1 MDILV
6 ARESVGG
13 AASDIVSAD
22 GGGWCAVG
30 DRQRWT
36 LDFGR
41 GCRCSH
47 NDGLVT
53 LVCACLMDKYS
64 WLAVRVDLCVAAA
77 NAANTHHAVY
87 FEASDWALAAIGR
100 PGSSAV

>member
-1 MDILV
+1 
-6 ARESVGG
+6 
-13 AASDIVSAD
+13 
-22 GGGWCAVG
+22 
-30 DRQRWT
+30 
-36 LDFGR
+36 
-41 GCRCSH
+41 
-47 NDGLVT
+47 
-53 LVCACLMDKYS
+53 MDKYS